1 MYYLVVALL
10 LLVVEVAY
18 FWIADK
24 YNIIDKPNERSS
36 HTKVTLRGGGI
47 IFYAGMLAYFLTSG
61 FAYPWFML
69 GLTGIAAVS
78 FVDDVR
84 MVSQKTRLLVQ
95 FSAMLLMFYEW
106 GMTGLPLWWMV
117 VALVFCTGVI
127 NAYNFMD
134 GINGIT
140 GGYSLVVLG
149 GLAYVNAF
157 VHPFVE
163 GRLIWVMLIAAGVFC
178 LFNFRK
184 KARCFAGDVGSMSMA
199 FVVLFLLGRLI
210 IATQDFSYLAFLA
223 VYGVDSVLTIAHR
236 LMLRENIGEPHRKHL
251 YQIMANELKVPHV
264 VVSCVYMGTQVLIIV
279 GLLNCLDYGLWF
291 LLGSLVVLSVVY
303 VVFMEKFF
311 YLHREHDACAKH
323 VSVMEVME
331 GLKPSGVKV
340 LSANGTHGRFRYF
353 LSRIRMLL

>member
-1 MYYLVVALL
+1 MMYYLLVALL
-10 LLVVEVAY
+10 LLVAEITY

-36 HTKVTLRGGGI
+36 HTRITLRGGGV
-47 IFYAGMLAYFLTSG
+47 IFYVGMLVYFLTSG

-69 GLTGIAAVS
+69 GLTGIALVS

-84 MVSQKTRLLVQ
+84 MVSQKTRLAVQ

-106 GMTGLPLWWMV
+106 GMTGLPLWWML
-117 VALVFCTGVI
+117 VALIFCTGVI

-157 VHPFVE
+157 VHPFVD
-163 GRLIWVMLIAAGVFC
+163 GQLIWVMLIAAGVFC

-210 IATQDFSYLAFLA
+210 IATQDLSYLIFLA
-223 VYGVDSVLTIAHR
+223 VYGVDSVLTIVHR

-251 YQIMANELKVPHV
+251 YQLMANELGVPHV
-264 VVSCVYMGTQVLIIV
+264 VVSCLYMGIQALLIA
-279 GLLNCLDYGLWF
+279 GYLSCLEYGVWF
-291 LLGSLVVLSVVY
+291 MLGSLAVLSVVY
-303 VVFMEKFF
+303 VLFMKKYF
-311 YLHREHDACAKH
+311 YLHKAHDACAKH
-323 VSVMEVME
+323 VPVVE
-331 GLKPSGVKV
+331 GLKPSRVKV
-340 LSANGTHGRFRYF
+340 LSVNETRGRLRYF